1 MTNPSILEHNEMIF
15 KKDGGFDFPIF
26 FDYYERAVASVWRH
40 QEVAMEAD
48 LRDWQGAT
56 NLEREIISGILK
68 GFVTSELGIG
78 SYWSNVVANL
88 FPKPEIVSMAR
99 AFAFFEVIHS
109 SAYSYLND
117 LLGLDEYEAFINDP
131 IALQKVESFFQ
142 KVDPKVSL
150 ALYSGGGEGVSLFCS
165 FAVLLAFNLKGRF
178 KGLAQ
183 IISWSA
189 RDEQCVDAQTE
200 ILTPQGWKS
209 IADYQEGD
217 KIAQFDPSTGTIEF
231 VKPNKFI
238 QKKSSEMY
246 LLNKNQR
253 FNQCVTPDHTLI
265 EYTGP
270 DDKSFKETLAKNWS
284 HRQSYIPVAGH
295 TINDRDITPLE
306 RFIIAL
312 QADGHI
318 RKAPSKREV
327 IFSFKRE
334 RKIARFKQLIEDLK
348 PYGFEFKEYYDSKR
362 RQTTFT
368 SLVPDQYLNYRTK
381 NFSDVFSF
389 DDLPKQFLDEIME
402 WDGHRRKNYN
412 TLYYSSKDENNVKFV
427 QTVGSL
433 FGYYGCIRIQDDFRH
448 KKSCRQYRLNLKI
461 NDRINARY
469 SGKTYIQLDE
479 PIDVY
484 CFKVDTGAFLIRRE
498 GLISITGNC
507 HSDGGCYLFRKLVE
521 EVGITSEEEQQIY
534 EGMDLILQNELA
546 FIDSIFQGR
555 DILELDPN
563 DLKSYIKVRT
573 NMKLV
578 ELGLRPRKLS
588 SEDIMRANKISS
600 WFDPMIEGASS
611 NDFFAQSKDGNN
623 YMSKIS
629 QKFTEVDLTT
639 IRNELDCLIA
649 A

>member
-1 MTNPSILEHNEMIF
+1 MTNPSLLKHNEMVF

-189 RDEQCVDAQTE
+189 RDEQC
-200 ILTPQGWKS
+200 
-209 IADYQEGD
+209 
-217 KIAQFDPSTGTIEF
+217 
-231 VKPNKFI
+231 
-238 QKKSSEMY
+238 
-246 LLNKNQR
+246 
-253 FNQCVTPDHTLI
+253 
-265 EYTGP
+265 
-270 DDKSFKETLAKNWS
+270 
-284 HRQSYIPVAGH
+284 
-295 TINDRDITPLE
+295 
-306 RFIIAL
+306 
-312 QADGHI
+312 
-318 RKAPSKREV
+318 
-327 IFSFKRE
+327 
-334 RKIARFKQLIEDLK
+334 
-348 PYGFEFKEYYDSKR
+348 
-362 RQTTFT
+362 
-368 SLVPDQYLNYRTK
+368 
-381 NFSDVFSF
+381 
-389 DDLPKQFLDEIME
+389 
-402 WDGHRRKNYN
+402 
-412 TLYYSSKDENNVKFV
+412 
-427 QTVGSL
+427 
-433 FGYYGCIRIQDDFRH
+433 
-448 KKSCRQYRLNLKI
+448 
-461 NDRINARY
+461 
-469 SGKTYIQLDE
+469 
-479 PIDVY
+479 
-484 CFKVDTGAFLIRRE
+484 
-498 GLISITGNC
+498 

-534 EGMDLILQNELA
+534 EGMDLILQNELT